1 MFIVSVQRTRCDMIS
16 FHVVQVDN
24 VCAVIYVDNMPL
36 VLLGQVS
43 EDACM
48 VHMLF
53 STTDV
58 AVSGVLAG
66 DLTSVIDE
74 VISEINKQHD
84 STCE

>member
-1 MFIVSVQRTRCDMIS
+1 MIS
-16 FHVVQVDN
+16 FHVVQLDN

-53 STTDV
+53 STTNIP
-58 AVSGVLAG
+58 VSGVLAG